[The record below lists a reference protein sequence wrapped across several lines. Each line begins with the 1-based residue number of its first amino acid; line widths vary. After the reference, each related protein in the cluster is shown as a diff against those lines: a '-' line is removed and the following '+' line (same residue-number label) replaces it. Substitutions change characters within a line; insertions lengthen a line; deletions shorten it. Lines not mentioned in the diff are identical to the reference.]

1 MESASRHGPCHRLSG
16 VKGNG
21 TGWRLSFAGA
31 VAVGAALSTGE
42 LLAGLVPGIP
52 SPLLAVARF
61 IVDIQPAGAKELVVA
76 LFGESDKLAFEI
88 FIVLVALGVGAAL
101 GRLAPSRPGLA
112 AAVLVAFT
120 TAGFAASL
128 REPGAVATL
137 SIGAALVETL
147 VGIYL
152 LRRLVRLAGAPEVA
166 VTGDAALA
174 GGGTTAAP
182 ASMPDWRR
190 RTLLQAGGAIAIG
203 SLAAGAL
210 GRLLLER
217 QRMPAT
223 AGDGI
228 PTAPEPASLPT
239 GASLATASLSEA
251 GLAPIVVPNADFY
264 RIDTAF
270 IVPTVERETW
280 RLKVTGLVDREV
292 ELTYAELVAL
302 PIVEQYVT
310 IACVSNEVGGDLV
323 GNARWTGV
331 PLRTV
336 LDLAGVKAEADQ
348 LVGRSVDG
356 FTAGMPVEWV
366 MDEARLPMI
375 AVGMNGEPLPRA
387 HGYPARLII
396 PGLYGYVSATK
407 WLTEL
412 ELTRFDAFEAFWIPR
427 GWAVRAPILT
437 QSRID
442 VPKARSSVAA
452 GPVPVAG
459 VAWAP
464 DRGIRGVEVRVDGG
478 PWAPA
483 TISTPISAAT
493 WVQWL
498 YPWDATPG
506 AHEVEV
512 RAIDGTG
519 EVQTD
524 ALSNPAPD
532 GARGHH
538 RIRVTVA

>member
-1 MESASRHGPCHRLSG
+1 MRNA
-16 VKGNG
+16 
-21 TGWRLSFAGA
+21 WWLSFAGV
-31 VAVGAALSTGE
+31 VAVGAALAAGE
-42 LLAGLVPGIP
+42 LIAGLLPGVA

-76 LFGESDKLAFEI
+76 LFGEADKLAFEI

-101 GRLAPSRPGLA
+101 GRVAARRPALA
-112 AAVLVAFT
+112 AAVVGGFAG
-120 TAGFAASL
+120 AGFLASL
-128 REPGAVATL
+128 REPGVVVTL
-137 SIGAALVETL
+137 AAGAALVEAL

-152 LRRLVRLAGAPEVA
+152 LRRLV
-166 VTGDAALA
+166 ALA
-174 GGGTTAAP
+174 AAPTAAAAP
-182 ASMPDWRR
+182 AAATSPASPDDGSATARASMPDWRR
-190 RTLLQAGGAIAIG
+190 RTLLQAGGVIAIG
-203 SLAAGAL
+203 SVAAGAL
-210 GRLLLER
+210 GRYLLER
-217 QRMPAT
+217 QRAPAT
-223 AGDGI
+223 AGGL
-228 PTAPEPASLPT
+228 PVAPEPASLPS
-239 GASLATASLSEA
+239 GASLATPDLTAA
-251 GLAPIVVPNADFY
+251 GLAPIVVPNAEFY

-270 IVPTVERETW
+270 VVPTVERDTW
-280 RLKVTGLVDREV
+280 RLRITGRVDREV
-292 ELTYAELVAL
+292 ELTYDELVAL
-302 PIVEQYVT
+302 PIEEQYVT

-323 GNARWTGV
+323 GNAKWTGV

-366 MDEARLPMI
+366 MDESRVPMI

-412 ELTRFDAFEAFWIPR
+412 HLTRFDEFEAFWIPR

-442 VPKARSSVAA
+442 VPKARATVAA
-452 GPVPVAG
+452 GRVPVAG

-464 DRGIRGVEVRVDGG
+464 DRGIRGVEVRIDGAE
-478 PWAPA
+478 WVPA

-498 YPWDATPG
+498 YPWDATAG
-506 AHEVEV
+506 SHEIEV
-512 RAIDGTG
+512 RATDGAG

-524 ALSNPAPD
+524 ARSNPAPD

-538 RIRVTVA
+538 RISVTVA